1 MQQSR
6 TQDMNKVQDTVTAAR
21 DEPLFDAILYPH
33 RSLSPG
39 GFLILMLA
47 ISGCSTAIGV
57 LFWIS
62 GAWPVVGFLGLD
74 VLLIYVA
81 FRLSFRDAI
90 RYETLRLTPDTLFVE
105 RFVRGRRVLAEDLQ
119 PYWLNVLVEEERSGQ
134 NRLFLRSHGRSI
146 EIGAFLSPPEKSELA
161 DNLRAALSRLRPA

>member
-6 TQDMNKVQDTVTAAR
+6 AREMDKFDDSAPAGR
-21 DEPLFDAILYPH
+21 DEPVFDAVLYPH
-33 RSLSPG
+33 RSLSPT

-47 ISGCSTAIGV
+47 IAGCSTAIGI
-57 LFWIS
+57 LFWIA

-81 FRLSFRDAI
+81 FRLSYRDAR
-90 RYETLRLTPDTLFVE
+90 RYETLKLTASALSVE

-134 NRLFLRSHGRSI
+134 NRLILRSHGRSL
-146 EIGAFLSPPEKSELA
+146 EVGAFLSPPEKSELA
-161 DNLRAALSRLRPA
+161 DSLRAALAGLRPA

>member
-1 MQQSR
+1 MDKFDDS
-6 TQDMNKVQDTVTAAR
+6 APAGR
-21 DEPLFDAILYPH
+21 DEPVFDAVLYPH
-33 RSLSPG
+33 RSLSPT

-47 ISGCSTAIGV
+47 IAGCSTAIGI
-57 LFWIS
+57 LFWIA

-81 FRLSFRDAI
+81 FRLSYRDAR
-90 RYETLRLTPDTLFVE
+90 RYETLKLTASALSVE

-134 NRLFLRSHGRSI
+134 NRLILRSHGRSL
-146 EIGAFLSPPEKSELA
+146 EVGAFLSPPEKSELA
-161 DNLRAALSRLRPA
+161 DSLRAALAGLRPA